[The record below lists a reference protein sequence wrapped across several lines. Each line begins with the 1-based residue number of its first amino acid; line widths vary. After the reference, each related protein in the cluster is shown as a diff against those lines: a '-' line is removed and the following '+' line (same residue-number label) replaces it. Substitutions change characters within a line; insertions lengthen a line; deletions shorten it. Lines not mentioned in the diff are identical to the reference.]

1 MEVYKKVDSW
11 KHVWIFDQSSCHKA
25 MAEDALDASKMNVK
39 PGGKQPKMH
48 STIWAGKEQTLCFD
62 NGIPKGMKAVLEER
76 GINTT
81 TLIGPQM
88 QEILSN
94 HEDSKMRSLNSYM
107 FLQQQGHVAFFLPK
121 FHPEMNPIER
131 VWAQAKRYTK
141 AYCKYTLPS
150 LRQTIPKGLD
160 SVTLEFHRKSRDYMF
175 AYFEGHVAGN
185 KLETQI
191 KEYKSHRRVGRH
203 A

>member
-1 MEVYKKVDSW
+1 M
-11 KHVWIFDQSSCHKA
+11 
-25 MAEDALDASKMNVK
+25 LR
-39 PGGKQPKMH
+39 
-48 STIWAGKEQTLCFD
+48 QTLALRSKHAYCW
-62 NGIPKGMKAVLEER
+62 NMAKTEMA
-76 GINTT
+76 
-81 TLIGPQM
+81 
-88 QEILSN
+88 ILPARN
-94 HEDSKMRSLNSYM
+94 LCLQ

-160 SVTLEFHRKSRDYMF
+160 SVTLDNIKNFHRKSRDYMF

-191 KEYKSHRRVGRH
+191 KQYKSHRRVGRH